1 MNKDILKKLEKQLQL
16 LKNTKSDYDN
26 FISKFKD
33 MIGDNEELSDWL
45 EETYK

>member
-26 FISKFKD
+26 FIDNFKEMCEGEEGLLD
-33 MIGDNEELSDWL
+33 WINENL
-45 EETYK
+45 